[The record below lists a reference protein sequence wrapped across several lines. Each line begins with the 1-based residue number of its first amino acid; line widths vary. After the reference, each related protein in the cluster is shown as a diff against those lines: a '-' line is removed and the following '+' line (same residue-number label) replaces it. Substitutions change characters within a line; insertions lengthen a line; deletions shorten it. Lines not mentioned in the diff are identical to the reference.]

1 MNPDARRLTMHR
13 ALRLLPGLFCVSL
26 LLALG
31 SAGAATRST
40 AVAIGTA
47 HQAPAATARA
57 ADNGDTLVYI
67 TKTGKKYHAD
77 GCRSLSKSRIPITL
91 RDAVTRG
98 YTPCS
103 LCKPPALRTGQ
114 EAAAATATVPSAQA
128 AARETVKDNGD
139 TTVYITRTGAKYHRA
154 GCRSLSR
161 SSIPIKL
168 RDAVAKGYGA
178 CKLCNPPVLTK
189 R

>member
-1 MNPDARRLTMHR
+1 MNRARGV
-13 ALRLLPGLFCVSL
+13 LPVVGLFWVSL

-31 SAGAATRST
+31 PARAATLSSGLGI
-40 AVAIGTA
+40 VPA
-47 HQAPAATARA
+47 HQAPAAAVQPA
-57 ADNGDTLVYI
+57 GNGDTVVYL

-91 RDAVTRG
+91 KDAVARG
-98 YTPCS
+98 YTACS

-114 EAAAATATVPSAQA
+114 EAVAPGAAVPSAQA
-128 AARETVKDNGD
+128 AAEDNGD

-154 GCRSLSR
+154 GCRSLLR

-178 CKLCNPPVLTK
+178 CKLCNPPTLTRK
-189 R
+189 

>member
-1 MNPDARRLTMHR
+1 MKR
-13 ALRLLPGLFCVSL
+13 AFRVLPGLFCLLL

-31 SAGAATRST
+31 PAGAATGSS
-40 AVAIGTA
+40 AVTIGPA
-47 HQAPAATARA
+47 HQSPSQP

-77 GCRSLSKSRIPITL
+77 GCRSLSKSRIPIKL

-98 YTPCS
+98 YTACL
-103 LCKPPALRTGQ
+103 LCKPPVLTAGQ
-114 EAAAATATVPSAQA
+114 EAAGPSTAVPL
-128 AARETVKDNGD
+128 AARTAAKDNGD

-161 SSIPIKL
+161 SMIPIKL
-168 RDAVAKGYGA
+168 RDAVAQGYGA
-178 CKLCNPPVLTK
+178 CRLCNPPALQK
-189 R
+189 K